1 MPKKRLDV
9 VLTEQGHAPSRERA
23 KTMIMEGI
31 VFVNGVREDKP
42 GTGFDPA
49 KIRSLEVKGD
59 TLPYVS
65 RGGLKLEKA
74 VRTWSLSFTGKTCLD
89 IGASTGGFTDV
100 MLQNGAA
107 RVYAVDSGINQLDY
121 RLRTDPRVVCMEKT
135 NFRYVTVADI
145 PEPVDFAG
153 ADVSF
158 ISLTKIL
165 APAHALLHPG
175 AYMVCLIK
183 PQFEAGREKVGK
195 KGVVR
200 DPGVH
205 LEVIGRVCLSAVAT
219 GFAFAGL
226 SFSPVRGAEG
236 NIEYLLLLQ
245 KQEADTIPQALTEN
259 EARIR
264 PAAEAVVREAHASFR
279 KAKEAK
285 QGTGP

>member
-9 VLTEQGHAPSRERA
+9 LLTEQGHAPSRERA

-42 GTGFDPA
+42 GTGFDPE
-49 KIRSLEVKGD
+49 KIRSLEVKGKPF
-59 TLPYVS
+59 PYVS

-74 VRTWSLSFTGKTCLD
+74 VRVWSLSFTGFTCLD

-121 RLRTDPRVVCMEKT
+121 GLRTDPRVICMEKT
-135 NFRYVTVADI
+135 NFRYVSAADI

-158 ISLTKIL
+158 ISLTKMFP
-165 APAHALLHPG
+165 PAYALLRPG
-175 AYMVCLIK
+175 ARMVCLIK

-195 KGVVR
+195 KGVVK
-200 DPGVH
+200 DAGVH
-205 LEVIGRVCLSAVAT
+205 LEVITRVSLCAAEY
-219 GFAFAGL
+219 GFAFEGL
-226 SFSPVRGAEG
+226 SFSPVRGPEG
-236 NIEYLLLLQ
+236 NIEYLLLLKKQVDDPFPQ
-245 KQEADTIPQALTEN
+245 KREAD
-259 EARIR
+259 EAHISGT
-264 PAAEAVVREAHASFR
+264 AEAVVNEAHAFFR
-279 KAKEAK
+279 KDQDVRQEAES
-285 QGTGP
+285 